1 MKLLALV
8 SDNDKGILEEQK
20 MEAWMNA
27 ISPYVRVVKIS
38 KSTSLSG
45 EWIDFDH
52 VFTYIEQG
60 EADFI
65 LNGVKYLAKE
75 GDLFLMP
82 PMLPHIIRT
91 TSDVPLIQY
100 IVHLDLYY
108 DETRSC
114 WKETGLI
121 NEQTRQVPE
130 REKALEAIVPISR
143 LRTADRIDLKRR
155 FLLLQ
160 KTFLDEKSNRDI
172 LTKAI
177 AVELLYFFFKG
188 QIGSHEQE
196 GKLTKGWG
204 VLEKSIHFIH
214 ENYANSGLDNVT
226 ISSHAGVSTNHL
238 SFLFK
243 EQLHITI
250 HKYLTHVRIEQAKV
264 KIIEGQKT
272 LTAIAEEVGF
282 SGIHLFSRSFKT
294 TVGITP
300 SQFYAAHSTIRKDG

>member
-1 MKLLALV
+1 M
-8 SDNDKGILEEQK
+8 
-20 MEAWMNA
+20 MEAWMNT
-27 ISPYVRVVKIS
+27 ISPHVRLVKIV
-38 KSTSLSG
+38 KSSSLSG

-60 EADFI
+60 EADFV

-82 PMLPHIIRT
+82 PLLPHIIRT

-100 IVHLDLYY
+100 IVHFDLHY
-108 DETRSC
+108 DEIRSG

-130 REKALEAIVPISR
+130 REKALDAVFPVSH
-143 LRTADRIDLKRR
+143 LRKVDRIDLKRR
-155 FLLLQ
+155 FLLMQ
-160 KTFLDEKSNRDI
+160 KNFLDEKSNRD
-172 LTKAI
+172 LMGKAI
-177 AVELLYFFFKG
+177 GIELLYFFLKG
-188 QIGSHEQE
+188 QNGSNEQE
-196 GKLTKGWG
+196 GKMTKGWG
-204 VLEKSIHFIH
+204 VLEKSINFIN
-214 ENYANSGLDNVT
+214 ECYADAGLDNVT
-226 ISSHAGVSTNHL
+226 ISEHAGVSTNHL

-243 EQLHITI
+243 EQLNITI

-264 KIIEGQKT
+264 KIIEGHKT

-282 SGIHLFSRSFKT
+282 SSIHLFSRSFKT

-300 SQFYAAHSTIRKDG
+300 SQFFAAHSTIRKDV

>member
-8 SDNDKGILEEQK
+8 TDNDKGNLEERM
-20 MEAWMNA
+20 MEAWMNT
-27 ISPYVRVVKIS
+27 ISPYVRVVKIA
-38 KSTSLSG
+38 KSSSLSG

-52 VFTYIEQG
+52 VFTYVEQG

-100 IVHLDLYY
+100 IVHFDLYY
-108 DETRSC
+108 DETRSG
-114 WKETGLI
+114 WRETGLI
-121 NEQTRQVPE
+121 NEQTRQVPA
-130 REKALEAIVPISR
+130 REKALEAIVPVSH

-160 KTFLDEKSNRDI
+160 KIFLDEKSNRDL

-177 AVELLYFFFKG
+177 GIELLYFFLKG
-188 QIGSHEQE
+188 QIGSDEQE

-204 VLEKSIHFIH
+204 VLEKSIHFIN
-214 ENYANSGLDNVT
+214 ERYADAGLDNVT
-226 ISSHAGVSTNHL
+226 ISRHAGVSTNHL

-243 EQLHITI
+243 EQLNITI

-272 LTAIAEEVGF
+272 VTAIAEEVGF
-282 SGIHLFSRSFKT
+282 SGIHLFSRSFKA

-300 SQFYAAHSTIRKDG
+300 SQFFAAHSTIRKDG